1 MPTILE
7 NLKAILG
14 GMSVTWNNFR
24 KEPITVNY
32 PIEKDEMIPPNS
44 RGMLRMVDFHD
55 EDTIR
60 AKSKWYPGTR
70 WAPCTHGC
78 PAHTDARGYVTLA
91 GEGNWRDGLTMLRR
105 TYPFVATL
113 GRVCPAPC
121 EKSCSRGFTGPEPI
135 AIRKL
140 KRVYSDWEASLPEAE
155 RFSYEEYCC
164 SRPLMGKTIGIVGG
178 GPAGYQCA
186 MLLRSWGFECHI
198 YEQRDIPGGFLT
210 LGIPLYRLPRK
221 VVNAEMERLH
231 KLDGITLH
239 LCTEVGTDVTLEEL
253 EARHDEVII
262 AAGAWKP
269 YHLGLENEEKPWV
282 WYGEDFLEEQIRG
295 RLTEVPDKVVVVG
308 GGNTGFD
315 CARTC
320 RRLGAEVIM
329 IYRRTRKEMPS
340 EDEEIE
346 DGEEEGIHIEWL
358 TSPNRLVVED
368 GQLKG
373 MEVIKNRLGDKDRSG
388 RRSPVPIEGSEYLL
402 ECGMVITALGRMVD
416 VPWLPEDIK
425 TTRWGTIKVDEKGL
439 STRDRVWACGDV
451 VNVSTII
458 EAIGMAD
465 KCCIGIAKKY
475 GVLPET
481 LPFLYNYEQE
491 DGKLLA
497 VNPYVD
503 GSTPGLNG
511 GMVQRR
517 GGLGHVPDP
526 PVTDFADPRP
536 WNKELKQKPFRTM
549 NYQVPM
555 PKIPG
560 EVRIKTFDELDI
572 GFSLEMAR
580 REGMRC
586 YGCAAEM
593 CVGCG
598 VCVDACPDSCIHLE
612 SPENEEGWEYPAIY
626 SIDLARCCYCGLC
639 TEACPTD
646 SLVFTANYEMSVQE
660 KQNTYLTKPR
670 MNLRIVH
677 EEKARAGPEKTG
689 LASEEVAT
697 TPDRG

>member
-1 MPTILE
+1 MPTILD

-14 GMSVTWNNFR
+14 GMSVTWKHFN
-24 KEPITVNY
+24 EQPVTINY
-32 PIEKDEMIPPNS
+32 PLVQDETIPPNS
-44 RGMLRMVDFHD
+44 RGMLRMVDFHS
-55 EDTIR
+55 EESIKN
-60 AKSKWYPGTR
+60 KSDWYPGSR
-70 WAPCTHGC
+70 WAPCTTGC

-91 GEGNWRDGLTMLRR
+91 GEGKWREGLEMLRQ

-140 KRVYSDWEASLPEAE
+140 KRTYSDWEASLPEEE

-164 SRPLMGKTIGIVGG
+164 SQPKNGKTVGIVGG

-186 MLLRSWGFECHI
+186 MLLRAWGFECHI

-210 LGIPLYRLPRK
+210 LGIPKYRLPRD
-221 VVNAEMERLH
+221 VVNEEMERIH

-239 LCTEVGTDVTLEEL
+239 LSVEAGTDVTLEEL
-253 EARHDEVII
+253 QEKHTEVVI

-269 YHLGLENEEKPWV
+269 YHLGLEDEEKPHV
-282 WYGEDFLEEQIRG
+282 YYGEDFLEEQLRD

-320 RRLGAEVIM
+320 RRMGSEVVM
-329 IYRRTRKEMPS
+329 IYRRTRREMPS
-340 EDEEIE
+340 EEEEIE

-358 TSPNRLVVED
+358 TSPNRLVLED
-368 GQLKG
+368 GKLKG
-373 MEVIKNRLGDKDRSG
+373 LEVIKNRLGEKDRSG
-388 RRSPVPIEGSEYLL
+388 RRRPLPIEGSEYLL

-416 VPWLPEDIK
+416 IPWLPEDVK
-425 TTRWGTIKVDEKGL
+425 TNRNGTIKVDDDGKT
-439 STRDRVWACGDV
+439 TREGVWACGDV
-451 VNVSTII
+451 VKVSTII

-465 KCCIGIAKKY
+465 KVCLGIAKKHDC
-475 GVLPET
+475 LPESF
-481 LPFLYNYEQE
+481 PFLYPYEKE
-491 DGKLLA
+491 GNTTLMVTPYLDGTAPKA
-497 VNPYVD
+497 QD
-503 GSTPGLNG
+503 GL
-511 GMVQRR
+511 VQRR
-517 GGLGHVPDP
+517 FGLGMVEDP
-526 PVTDFADPRP
+526 PESAFEDPTP
-536 WNKELKQKPFRTM
+536 WKRQEKQKPFRRM

-560 EVRIKTFDELDI
+560 EVRIQTFDELDL
-572 GFSLEMAR
+572 GFSLEMAQ
-580 REGMRC
+580 REGKRC

-612 SPENEEGWEYPAIY
+612 SPENDEGWEFPEIY
-626 SIDLARCCYCGLC
+626 SIDLARCCWCGLC

-646 SLVFTANYEMSVQE
+646 SLVFTANFELSVSE

-670 MNLRIVH
+670 MDLGIVRQ
-677 EEKARAGPEKTG
+677 EKQKAGEAKTG
-689 LASEEVAT
+689 LNGQTES
-697 TPDRG
+697 